1 MTQYKVSQGIRIKWS
16 LIALNQVN
24 SEDFGGSLQLL

>member
-1 MTQYKVSQGIRIKWS
+1 MTQYEVSHGIRIKWS

-24 SEDFGGSLQLL
+24 SEDFGSSL